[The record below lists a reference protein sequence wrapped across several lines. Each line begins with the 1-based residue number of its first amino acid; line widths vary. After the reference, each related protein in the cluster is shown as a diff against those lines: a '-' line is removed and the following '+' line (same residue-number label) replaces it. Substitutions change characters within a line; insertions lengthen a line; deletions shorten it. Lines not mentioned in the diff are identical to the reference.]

1 VSLHALALGWSLDG
15 TLGVAFL
22 VAVVAVGL
30 LYLESAARG
39 RRLDR
44 RGRAWP
50 RARTACFLAGLVVL
64 VVDLYSGIGTEAD
77 ARLSVHMIEHMVIW
91 VVVAPLLVAGAPVRL
106 ALYSLPR
113 KGRRRLARCLRSPI
127 AAALTSP
134 VGSVSLFSAV
144 LLITHLPG
152 VYGAALGNE
161 YLHAAEHCLYLI
173 AAVLVWAPIIGAD
186 PLPHRA
192 GPRGRVACISPVWRR
207 WF

>member
-1 VSLHALALGWSLDG
+1 VSVHALARGWSLDG

-22 VAVVAVGL
+22 VAVVVVGL
-30 LYLESAARG
+30 VYLESAARG

-77 ARLSVHMIEHMVIW
+77 ARLSVHMIEHMVIC

-127 AAALTSP
+127 VAALTRP

-144 LLITHLPG
+144 QRLAAMIMVAGGLPAFAIPVLRRLG
-152 VYGAALGNE
+152 LPQRQPLRPIQSRRAA
-161 YLHAAEHCLYLI
+161 A
-173 AAVLVWAPIIGAD
+173 
-186 PLPHRA
+186 
-192 GPRGRVACISPVWRR
+192 
-207 WF
+207 